1 MGLKPSP
8 ANWFELLV
16 TRDDLAAALDIL
28 ACSSRVELEAHGEP
42 CRPLIG
48 SDARELLDE
57 LDALERKYARF
68 WPAPRTHTASERCE
82 PRMLLE
88 RSLGCLRDWAG
99 RAADTVDRLRELERE
114 REDLRLVEDLLGS
127 AGDRLPD
134 IERLTAAGPMLEAR
148 LYLLE
153 PGERPEALPAS
164 VLTERFTT
172 DEHTFLLA
180 VGVEDDIEA
189 LDRHLEMQKARV
201 VRLPPDLP
209 AGADEARA
217 TVRGRIDDV
226 GGRLHR
232 ASEEIDALNDELD
245 VAGAIADAGFVR
257 WYVDTVPDLASTEN
271 FAWIRGWT
279 SFPDEDALLAELAG
293 ADVKGLIRLSQP
305 PPELDP
311 PLLLNN
317 PRWMRPFEIFTGML
331 GVPGAGEADPTRIVA
346 IAAPLMFGYMF
357 GDVGHG
363 AVLLAAGLIL
373 GRRYPALRL
382 LVAGGLVAIVFGF
395 LYGSV
400 FAIETLIEPLW
411 LHPLEHPILMM
422 FLPLVG
428 GALLLLTGMMLDAL
442 QSYWRQQGRHWW
454 ETGAGLVL
462 TYLGLLGAFV
472 EPRLLFVAV
481 AGAAWFILGHALI
494 APRQKLAAVG
504 AALSE
509 FLETLFQILVNTLS
523 FVRVGAFAL
532 AHSGLSLAVVGVAE
546 APSSLAGKLI
556 VLVLGNALIIVLEGL
571 IVGIQTTRLV
581 LFEFFV
587 RFLRAEGRPF
597 RPILPHRDQ
606 RREV

>member
-16 TRDDLAAALDIL
+16 TREDLAAALDIL
-28 ACSSRVELEAHGEP
+28 ARSSRVELEAHGEP
-42 CRPLIG
+42 CRPMIG
-48 SDARELLDE
+48 ADARELLDE

-68 WPAPRTHTASERCE
+68 WPAPRAHAASERCE
-82 PRMLLE
+82 PRRLLE
-88 RSLGCLRDWAG
+88 RSLDCLRDWAG
-99 RAADTVDRLRELERE
+99 RAADTVDRLSELERE
-114 REDLRLVEDLLGS
+114 RADLLLVGDLLEN

-134 IERLTAAGPMLEAR
+134 IERLSAAGPILGAR
-148 LYLLE
+148 LYRLE
-153 PGERPEALPAS
+153 PGERTDTLPAS
-164 VLTERFTT
+164 VLTQRVTT
-172 DEHTFLLA
+172 DEHAFLLA
-180 VGVEDDIEA
+180 VGAEDEMTT
-189 LDRHLEMQKARV
+189 LDRHLEMQKARAI
-201 VRLPPDLP
+201 RLPADLP
-209 AGADEARA
+209 AAADEAIA
-217 TVRGRIDDV
+217 AVRSRVDDV
-226 GGRLHR
+226 DARLDR
-232 ASEEIDALNDELD
+232 ALEEIAALNDDLD
-245 VAGAIADAGFVR
+245 VAGAIADADFVR
-257 WYVDTVPDLASTEN
+257 WYVETVPALASTEH

-279 SFPDEDALLAELAG
+279 SFPDEEALLAELSR

-305 PPELDP
+305 PPDLEP
-311 PLLLNN
+311 PLLLDN

-363 AVLLAAGLIL
+363 AVLLAAGLIF

-400 FAIETLIEPLW
+400 FAIETLIKPLW

-422 FLPLVG
+422 GVPLVG
-428 GALLLLTGMMLDAL
+428 GAILLLTGMMLDAL

-454 ETGAGLVL
+454 ETGAGLVVA
-462 TYLGLLGAFV
+462 YLGLLGAFV
-472 EPRLLFVAV
+472 EPRLLFVSV

-494 APRQKLAAVG
+494 APRHKLAAVG
-504 AALSE
+504 GALTE
-509 FLETLFQILVNTLS
+509 FLETLFQVLVNTLS

-556 VLVLGNALIIVLEGL
+556 VLVLGNMLIIGLEGL

-597 RPILPHRDQ
+597 RPIVPHRNQ